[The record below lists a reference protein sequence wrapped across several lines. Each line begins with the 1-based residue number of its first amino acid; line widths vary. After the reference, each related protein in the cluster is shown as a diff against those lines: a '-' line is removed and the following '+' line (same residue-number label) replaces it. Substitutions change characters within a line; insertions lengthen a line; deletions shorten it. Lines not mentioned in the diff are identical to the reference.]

1 MYEAYSANEVAMKLP
16 LEVTSLTCQSSTGSV
31 FAGSKVGQLFVY
43 SPRRANRRGF
53 DLDNLCKQFE
63 RKAVL
68 DLTVC
73 EEQNVLFCVSDGQ
86 MAAHSLRDRHYP
98 VLSILHKIRPV
109 HCFATWYRN
118 DNDMIHIFVSSK
130 KRLYLFKWYE
140 NDFHEI
146 RFDYNQSFTD
156 KPSTMRVVDNTVFL
170 SCGRE
175 YLLMKLTD
183 KSNEEGEYWVGEC
196 RRLFEFNDSA
206 AIVQMRDRDLL
217 GFVHGD
223 TLVLTNLEG
232 HKTHTAD
239 VRFSDVLTDVVYD
252 SPYVVG
258 LLPKGRVEV
267 RSLSPSYLIQS
278 MALSKASLLC
288 AGNPGYVFVSS
299 SFDVWM
305 LDVHTNIRKNV
316 SLLISDK
323 QFDLAIQIVEMSNF
337 FTEEN
342 KIEIKRQAALNLF
355 HRRKFE
361 ESFQLYGDI
370 KTDVITI
377 IQMFPEFLPEKLQKD
392 AAAFDLPANDKKRA
406 LLALGNYLSAVRVDL
421 SKQLDQYNRDRFQ
434 SQSNLNP
441 EYLKSL
447 HISLQVV
454 DTALLKCYLQTR
466 PSLVDSLL
474 RLHNNSCFF
483 EDAESILKAE
493 NRLPSLFIL
502 YESRKK
508 HEMALELLRSQYQ
521 DPDSDPFFH
530 GFDRIVGYLQ
540 TLGNTHLELI
550 FKYTR
555 WVLDKDVAAGLE
567 VFTGEDSDL
576 ARNLDR
582 QAVLNFLRSHCVAA
596 IIPFLEHVIYKW
608 DETRPQFHEALV
620 EHYIIEVKLLY
631 KDYVQAFP
639 DDENI
644 IRAGD
649 EDGELGEMRRRLL
662 KFLRFSLYYSPQA
675 VILQLSNCAFY
686 EERAL
691 VLGRLKHHEQAL
703 AIYTSIL
710 NDFDAAEEYCRIY
723 YDQSDEINSQVYLLL
738 FRAFVCPLDPMIAG
752 LLEKDLP
759 TPQPDVH
766 SAIRVLTRHADKIDT
781 VSALTLIPDDTPLRT
796 LSKALHAVLQ
806 ATHDDASAFALR
818 RSVCLCGVESHEERL
833 RHVLSQR
840 IVIGNA
846 SECSK
851 CGKKIGNSAFVR
863 YPTDGCLAH
872 FGCHNEST
880 VTSTKNTL

>member
-1 MYEAYSANEVAMKLP
+1 MYEAYSPNEVAMKLP
-16 LEVTSLTCQSSTGSV
+16 LEVTSLTCQGSTGNV

-73 EEQNVLFCVSDGQ
+73 EEQDVLFCVSDGQ
-86 MAAHSLRDRHYP
+86 MAAHSLKDRHYP
-98 VLSILHKIRPV
+98 VISILHKIKPV
-109 HCFATWYRN
+109 HCFTVWYRK
-118 DNDMIHIFVSSK
+118 DRDMVHIFISMK
-130 KRLYLFKWYE
+130 KRLYLFKWYD

-156 KPSTMRVVDNTVFL
+156 KPNTLRVVNDTL
-170 SCGRE
+170 LMSCGRE
-175 YLLMKLTD
+175 YLLVNLKD
-183 KSNEEGEYWVGEC
+183 NSNNDEEYWVAEC
-196 RRLFEFNDSA
+196 RRLFDFNDNPL
-206 AIVQMRDRDLL
+206 IVEMRDRELV
-217 GFVHGD
+217 GFVRSD
-223 TLVLTNLEG
+223 TLVLTDVEG
-232 HKTHTAD
+232 HKTTLPD
-239 VRFSDVLTDVVYD
+239 VRFSDVLSDIVYD
-252 SPYVVG
+252 SPYVVA

-267 RSLSPSYLIQS
+267 RSLNPSYLIQS
-278 MALSKASLLC
+278 MALSKAILLC
-288 AGNPGYVFVSS
+288 GGNPGYVYVSS
-299 SFDVWM
+299 PSDVWM
-305 LDVHTNIRKNV
+305 LDAHANIRKNV
-316 SLLISDK
+316 SLLIADK

-342 KIEIKRQAALNLF
+342 KIEIKRQAAFNLF
-355 HRRKFE
+355 HRKKFE
-361 ESFQLYGDI
+361 ESFQLYADI

-406 LLALGNYLSAVRVDL
+406 LLALGNYLSAVRADL
-421 SKQLDQYNRDRFQ
+421 SKQLDQYNRERFQ
-434 SQSNLNP
+434 SQSSLSP
-441 EYLKSL
+441 EHLKSL

-483 EDAESILKAE
+483 EDAESILKSE

-508 HEMALELLRSQYQ
+508 HEMALELLRSQSQ

-530 GFDRIVGYLQ
+530 GLEKIVAYLQ

-555 WVLDKDVAAGLE
+555 WVLDKDVTAGLE
-567 VFTGEDSDL
+567 VFIGEESDL

-582 QAVLNFLRSHCVAA
+582 QAVLTFLRSHCVASV
-596 IIPFLEHVIYKW
+596 IPFLEHIIYKW
-608 DETRPQFHEALV
+608 DETRPQFHEALA

-649 EDGELGEMRRRLL
+649 EDGELGRMRRRLL
-662 KFLRFSLYYSPQA
+662 KFLQFSLYYSPQA
-675 VILQLSNCAFY
+675 VILQLSGCAFY

-691 VLGRLKHHEQAL
+691 VLGRLKHHEKAL

-723 YDQSDEINSQVYLLL
+723 YDQNDEDNSQVYLLL
-738 FRAFVCPLDPMIAG
+738 FRAFVSPSDPMIAG

-759 TPQPDVH
+759 TPEPDIH
-766 SAIRVLTRHADKIDT
+766 SAIRVLSRHADKIDT

-806 ATHDDASAFALR
+806 ATHDDANAFALR

-840 IVIGNA
+840 IVIGNS

-880 VTSTKNTL
+880 SMTTNNSL